1 MRKVML
7 TLAGLVWCATPL
19 AAQTADEII
28 AKYVKTV
35 GGMDRIQA
43 VTTLRRTG
51 KFTGGGGFEA
61 VVVQENK
68 RPTKVREEFSLQGLT
83 GVNAYDGKTGWKIEP
98 WQGKKDPEALSEEE
112 MKQIVED
119 ADFDEPLVNYQQK
132 GNKVEFVALDQVEG
146 TDAYKLKVTLASGD
160 TRYYYM
166 DTDYYVPIKIEM
178 KRMIRGAEQE
188 FETSLGDYKEVAGW
202 YLPYSIE
209 SNVKGSDN
217 RQKVTFEKIEANVAL
232 DDQRFEKPAQGA
244 RAAAPAPAKPP
255 ETKKVQTKKPS
266 LTVGTFFLRLTQQAA
281 SVKVDSATI
290 SGLGARNIG
299 SAAMSG
305 RVAALDAVRE
315 GDRLT
320 VYIGAASGGV
330 WKSVNGGTTFKPVFD
345 KQPVQSIGAITIDPK
360 NPKVVW
366 VGTGEAWT
374 RNSASIGDGVY
385 KCTDGGDTWTELDE
399 NSAKGLPSK
408 PWGRVAVT
416 VAPSKPNVVYAFIE
430 AVPPKN

>member
-1 MRKVML
+1 MSPSLVRRADRLYHRAGRSIPPSTREQSMRKSLL
-7 TLAGLVWCATPL
+7 TLAGLAVLAVPL
-19 AAQTADEII
+19 PAQTTDEII
-28 AKYVKTV
+28 AKYLTNV
-35 GGMDRIQA
+35 GGMDKIQA

-51 KFTGGGGFEA
+51 KAILGGGFEA
-61 VVVQENK
+61 GVVQESK
-68 RPTKVREEFSLQGLT
+68 RPNKVRQEFLFQGMT

-132 GNKVEFVALDQVEG
+132 GNKVEFVGTDQVEG
-146 TDAYKLKVTLASGD
+146 TDAIKL
-160 TRYYYM
+160 
-166 DTDYYVPIKIEM
+166 EM

-202 YLPYSIE
+202 YLPYSME

-217 RQKVTFEKIEANVAL
+217 KQKITFEKIEANVAI
-232 DDQRFEKPAQGA
+232 DDQRFAKPVAGA
-244 RAAAPAPAKPP
+244 TPPAPAKPP
-255 ETKKVQTKKPS
+255 ETKKPETKKPETKKPS
-266 LTVGTFFLRLTQQAA
+266 LHEATFFLQATQQAA
-281 SVKVDSATI
+281 PVKLDSETI

-305 RVAALDAVRE
+305 RVAALDAVHE
-315 GDRLT
+315 GERLT

-345 KQPVQSIGAITIDPK
+345 KQPVQSIGAITVDPK

-374 RNSASIGDGVY
+374 RN
-385 KCTDGGDTWTELDE
+385 
-399 NSAKGLPSK
+399 
-408 PWGRVAVT
+408 
-416 VAPSKPNVVYAFIE
+416 
-430 AVPPKN
+430 